1 MKIPPATIK
10 AVLRTGRFEI
20 PYRVY
25 ENDGPHLICLNGI
38 QQSMA
43 MWQGFVTRFARD
55 YRIIL
60 FNFPGQGKG
69 RSLSGPVRPSL
80 VEEVDILSQV
90 MKATYVNHD
99 VSLCTASW
107 GGFIALA
114 FASKHPRAVKR
125 LLLGSIGTRP
135 SQQMIEAIQQGSALD
150 VKDKAQIA
158 NLIIDSCGQN
168 LPESV
173 KKKISA
179 QFRSI
184 SKENLQS
191 FCEHGLNVISVQK
204 LSDHIDLKKVSVETV
219 LLRGEEDTLVDL
231 EDVMFLS
238 SQIPNCQIKII
249 KNVGHFLHLESEQV
263 FDIYRELLS
272 NTVST
277 IDDYLD
283 VSAKGH

>member
-80 VEEVDILSQV
+80 AEEVDILSQV

-107 GGFIALA
+107 GGIVALA
-114 FASKHPRAVKR
+114 YAVKHPQAVKR

-135 SQQMIEAIQQGSALD
+135 NQKMIETIQRGRALD
-150 VKDKAQIA
+150 LKDRAQIA
-158 NLIIDSCGQN
+158 DLIIDSFGQK
-168 LPESV
+168 LPEPV
-173 KKKISA
+173 KQRIA
-179 QFRSI
+179 VQFRSI

-191 FCEHGLNVISVQK
+191 FCDHGLNVISVQK
-204 LSDHIDLKKVSVETV
+204 FSDHIDLKKVSVETV
-219 LLRGEEDTLVDL
+219 LIRGEEDTIVDL

-238 SQIPNCQIKII
+238 SQIPNSQLRII
-249 KNVGHFLHLESEQV
+249 KNVGHFLHMESEAV
-263 FDIYRELLS
+263 FDVYRELLS
-272 NTVST
+272 NTVGT
-277 IDDYLD
+277 INDY
-283 VSAKGH
+283 VACEG

>member
-1 MKIPPATIK
+1 
-10 AVLRTGRFEI
+10 
-20 PYRVY
+20 
-25 ENDGPHLICLNGI
+25 
-38 QQSMA
+38 MA

-107 GGFIALA
+107 GGIVALA
-114 FASKHPRAVKR
+114 YAAKHPHAVKR

-135 SQQMIEAIQQGSALD
+135 NQKMIETIQRGRALD
-150 VKDKAQIA
+150 LKDRAQIA
-158 NLIIDSCGQN
+158 DLIIDSFGQK
-168 LPESV
+168 LPEPV
-173 KKKISA
+173 KKRIA
-179 QFRSI
+179 VQFRSI

-191 FCEHGLNVISVQK
+191 FCDHGLNVISVQK
-204 LSDHIDLKKVSVETV
+204 FSDHIDLKKVSVETV
-219 LLRGEEDTLVDL
+219 LIRGEEDTIVDL

-238 SQIPNCQIKII
+238 SQIPNSQLRII
-249 KNVGHFLHLESEQV
+249 KNVGHFLHMESEAV
-263 FDIYRELLS
+263 FDVYRELLS

-277 IDDYLD
+277 INDY
-283 VSAKGH
+283 VACEG

>member
-1 MKIPPATIK
+1 MKIPSVTIK

-80 VEEVDILSQV
+80 AEEVDILSQV

-107 GGFIALA
+107 GGIVALA
-114 FASKHPRAVKR
+114 YAVKHPQAVKR

-135 SQQMIEAIQQGSALD
+135 NQKMIETIQRGRALD
-150 VKDKAQIA
+150 LKDRAQIA
-158 NLIIDSCGQN
+158 DLIIDSFGQK
-168 LPESV
+168 LPEPV
-173 KKKISA
+173 KQRIA
-179 QFRSI
+179 VQFRSI

-191 FCEHGLNVISVQK
+191 FCDHGLNVISVQK
-204 LSDHIDLKKVSVETV
+204 FSDHIDLKKVSVETV
-219 LLRGEEDTLVDL
+219 LIRGEEDTIVDL

-238 SQIPNCQIKII
+238 SQIPNSQLRII
-249 KNVGHFLHLESEQV
+249 KNVGHFLHMESEAV
-263 FDIYRELLS
+263 FDVYRELLS
-272 NTVST
+272 NTVGT
-277 IDDYLD
+277 INDY
-283 VSAKGH
+283 VACEG

>member
-25 ENDGPHLICLNGI
+25 ENDGPTLICLNGI

-43 MWQGFVTRFARD
+43 MWQGFVTRFARE

-80 VEEVDILSQV
+80 DEEVAILSQV
-90 MKATYVNHD
+90 MKATHVNHD

-107 GGFIALA
+107 GGIVALA
-114 FASKHPRAVKR
+114 YAVKHPHAVKR

-135 SQQMIEAIQQGSALD
+135 NQRMIETIQRGRSLD
-150 VKDKAQIA
+150 LKDRAQIA
-158 NLIIDSCGQN
+158 DLIINSFGQK

-173 KKKISA
+173 KKKIA
-179 QFRSI
+179 IQFRSI

-191 FCEHGLNVISVQK
+191 FCDHGLNVISVQK
-204 LSDHIDLKKVSVETV
+204 FSDHIDLKKVSVETV
-219 LLRGEEDTLVDL
+219 LIRGEEDTIVDL

-238 SQIPNCQIKII
+238 SQIPNSQLKII
-249 KNVGHFLHLESEQV
+249 KNVGHFLHMESEAV
-263 FDIYRELLS
+263 FDVYRELLS
-272 NTVST
+272 ITVST
-277 IDDYLD
+277 IDDY
-283 VSAKGH
+283 VACEC

>member
-1 MKIPPATIK
+1 MKIPSATIK

-43 MWQGFVTRFARD
+43 MWQGFVTRFSRD

-69 RSLSGPVRPSL
+69 RPLSGPVRASL
-80 VEEVDILSQV
+80 DEEVDILSQV
-90 MKATYVNHD
+90 MKATHVNHD

-107 GGFIALA
+107 GGIVALA
-114 FASKHPRAVKR
+114 YASKHPYGVKR

-135 SQQMIEAIQQGSALD
+135 NQKMIETIQRGCTID
-150 VKDKAQIA
+150 VQDRAQIA
-158 NLIIDSCGQN
+158 DLIIDSFGEK
-168 LPESV
+168 LPASV
-173 KKKISA
+173 KKKIGA
-179 QFRSI
+179 QFRTM
-184 SKENLQS
+184 SKENIQS
-191 FCEHGLNVISVQK
+191 FCEHGLKVISVQK
-204 LSDHIDLKKVSVETV
+204 LSDHINLKKVSVETV
-219 LLRGEEDTLVDL
+219 LIRGEEDTIVDL

-238 SQIPNCQIKII
+238 SQIPDSQLRII

-263 FDIYRELLS
+263 FDVYRELLS
-272 NTVST
+272 NTPNT
-277 IDDYLD
+277 IGDR
-283 VSAKGH
+283 VACEC

>member
-80 VEEVDILSQV
+80 AEEVDILSQV

-107 GGFIALA
+107 GGIVALA
-114 FASKHPRAVKR
+114 YAVKHPQAVKR

-135 SQQMIEAIQQGSALD
+135 NQKMIETIQRGRALD
-150 VKDKAQIA
+150 LKDRAQIA
-158 NLIIDSCGQN
+158 DLIIDSFGQK
-168 LPESV
+168 LPEPV
-173 KKKISA
+173 KQRIAVK
-179 QFRSI
+179 FRSI

-191 FCEHGLNVISVQK
+191 FCDHGLNVISVQK
-204 LSDHIDLKKVSVETV
+204 FSDHIDLKKVSVETV
-219 LLRGEEDTLVDL
+219 LIRGEEDTIVDL

-238 SQIPNCQIKII
+238 SQIPNSQLRII
-249 KNVGHFLHLESEQV
+249 KNVGHFLHMESEAV
-263 FDIYRELLS
+263 FDVYRELLS
-272 NTVST
+272 NTVGT
-277 IDDYLD
+277 INDY
-283 VSAKGH
+283 VACEG